1 MDVKKLNRLIL
12 LPLIFGLL
20 SCATSTSI
28 GQFSNTTNIQEIDI
42 LKADLG
48 ISPNQD
54 FDDFSTL
61 VESFDNIS
69 FKKGDIIDVTIW
81 EASPGF
87 LFNASNKINNESIS
101 GSASINQIP
110 TQTVDLNGEIYIP
123 YIGRIN
129 IENLSKS
136 ELERLI
142 VDKLKNKANNPQV
155 LVNANY
161 LNSEINVIGEVSK
174 PGRYQLNADESI
186 LDLIAKAGGTKQNA
200 KDTLLTLRR
209 NKTNFELPVSSIY
222 DDPENNIKL
231 NFGDSLIFSA
241 KPKKAVFLGAL
252 NSNQTLNFG
261 PSDINLMEAL
271 SKVYGLNDQR
281 ANAKRI
287 YIFRNL
293 KENQI
298 LYSIDLT
305 KTESF
310 IYASKFYVK
319 DNDIIIVTN
328 NAIYEGQKALSIIGG
343 IFSPV
348 SGYLNAQNLQNV
360 ND

>member
-1 MDVKKLNRLIL
+1 M
-12 LPLIFGLL
+12 
-20 SCATSTSI
+20 
-28 GQFSNTTNIQEIDI
+28 
-42 LKADLG
+42 
-48 ISPNQD
+48 
-54 FDDFSTL
+54 
-61 VESFDNIS
+61 ESFDNIS

-174 PGRYQLNADESI
+174 PGRYQVNADENI

-261 PSDINLMEAL
+261 PKDINLMEAL

-305 KTESF
+305 KDGI
-310 IYASKFYVK
+310 IYFM
-319 DNDIIIVTN
+319 
-328 NAIYEGQKALSIIGG
+328 
-343 IFSPV
+343 P
-348 SGYLNAQNLQNV
+348 LNSMLKTMT
-360 ND
+360 

>member
-12 LPLIFGLL
+12 LPIIFGLL

-28 GQFSNTTNIQEIDI
+28 GQFSSTYNIQEIDI
-42 LKADLG
+42 LKTDLG

-54 FDDFSTL
+54 FDDFSAIE
-61 VESFDNIS
+61 ESFENIS

-87 LFNASNKINNESIS
+87 LFNASNKINSQSIS
-101 GSASINQIP
+101 GSASINKIP

-142 VDKLKNKANNPQV
+142 VDKLENKANNPQV

-161 LNSEINVIGEVSK
+161 LNSEINIIGEVSK
-174 PGRYQLNADESI
+174 PGKYQLNVGDSI

-200 KDTLLTLRR
+200 KDTLLTLTRKE
-209 NKTNFELPVSSIY
+209 NNYELPLSSIY
-222 DDPENNIKL
+222 DDPKNNIKL
-231 NFGDSLIFSA
+231 NFGDSLIFTT

-252 NSNQTLNFG
+252 NSNQTLDFG

-293 KENQI
+293 NENQI

-305 KTESF
+305 RIESF
-310 IYASKFYVK
+310 TYASRFYIK

-360 ND
+360 NE